1 MNIDVAPRP
10 GTAGASRTAMAIAD
24 CDIHPVLPR
33 LTDLYPYLTE
43 HWRHY
48 LETYGLS
55 QRQGHQSGVNPYP
68 KAQPNA
74 ARRDAW
80 PPGGGAP
87 GTDLDFLRR
96 QHLDVHNIVLG
107 IVNPLTP
114 SGQGL
119 ANPGLSGAMCHA
131 TNEWQCHAL
140 VANEPRLRAS
150 IVVPYEDPE
159 ASAAEIGRYAG
170 NPAFAQVLLLGRT
183 GELLGQ
189 RRYRPIFRAAV
200 HAGLPVALH
209 AFGYS
214 GQPVT
219 GSGWPSFYIEEM
231 TGHAQCAQAQLSS
244 MVLEG
249 LFAELPALKVIVV
262 EAGFAWLPALA
273 WRLDQVWSRLRSE
286 TPDLLEPPSATLRR
300 QVWLTT
306 QPMEE
311 PEPREH
317 LLDTIGWIGWDRLL
331 FATDYPHWD
340 FDDPA
345 HALPLRIG
353 TAERH
358 DFFIG
363 NAMKLYGIG

>member
-1 MNIDVAPRP
+1 MNVDVTQLAAGPRVQSA
-10 GTAGASRTAMAIAD
+10 TAIAD

-33 LTDLYPYLTE
+33 ISDLHPYLSA
-43 HWRHY
+43 HWRGY

-55 QRQGHQSGVNPYP
+55 QRQGHQAGVNPYP

-96 QHLDVHNIVLG
+96 QHLDAHDIVLG

-119 ANPGLSGAMCHA
+119 ANPGLSTAMCHA
-131 TNEWQCHAL
+131 TNEWQAHSL

-150 IVVPYEDPE
+150 IVVPYEDPAAA
-159 ASAAEIGRYAG
+159 ASEIDRYVG
-170 NPAFAQVLLLGRT
+170 DPAFAQVLLLGRT

-189 RRYRPIFRAAV
+189 RRYRPIFAAAMR
-200 HAGLPVALH
+200 AGLPVALH

-231 TGHAQCAQAQLSS
+231 TGHAQCAQAQLAS

-249 LFAELPALKVIVV
+249 LFEELPELRVIVV
-262 EAGFAWLPALA
+262 EAGFAWLPSLA
-273 WRLDQVWSRLRSE
+273 WRLDRTWARLRSE
-286 TPDLLEPPSATLRR
+286 TPDLREAPSTYLHRH
-300 QVWLTT
+300 VWLTT

-317 LLDTIGWIGWDRLL
+317 LRDTLDWIGWDRLL

-353 TAERH
+353 AAERH
-358 DFFIG
+358 AFFIG
-363 NAMKLYGIG
+363 NALKLYGIG